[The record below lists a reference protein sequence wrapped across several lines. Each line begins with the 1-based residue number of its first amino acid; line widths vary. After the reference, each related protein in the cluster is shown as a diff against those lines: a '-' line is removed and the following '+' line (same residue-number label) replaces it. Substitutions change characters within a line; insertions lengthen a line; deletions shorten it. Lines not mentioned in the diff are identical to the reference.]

1 MKKTACFFAVVFS
14 LALFSN
20 RSTLAQVPPTLSYQ
34 GILALPGGSVV
45 TDRDYTILF
54 KIYDVS
60 SGGLPL
66 WMEQHTVPV
75 VGGLFGV
82 ILGKTTPLNLAFD
95 KQYWLGI
102 TVEEGAE
109 LTPRIELTASPY
121 SLHARSIADNS
132 VTSGKIAPNTVV
144 RSVNSLKEEV
154 VLSAGENVTITPDG
168 NTLII
173 AAAGSGDGD
182 ITSVTAGTGLT
193 GGGATGDVSL
203 SIADAGVTNAKLAS
217 GAVTADKI
225 AAEEVVK
232 TLNGLT
238 DGVSLSAGAN
248 VTITPDGNTLII
260 AAAGS
265 GDGDITSVTA
275 GTGLSGGGAT
285 GDVTLSIA
293 DAGVSTAKLVDD
305 AVTAAKIAD
314 GQVVRSVNGETD
326 DVNLNALNA
335 ADGDP
340 ADAVFV
346 DGDGN
351 VGIGTTTPGAQLHLF
366 SPTARLRL
374 DDNNRQWDIY
384 VGAESASNLEIEDAT
399 GEITA
404 LVIQAGTGYVGIDTT
419 NPEAKL
425 HLGGIAGE
433 DGIMF
438 PDGTLQ
444 TTAYPGEPLSP
455 SSRRWKTNI
464 ETLENS
470 LEKVKRLRGV
480 SYQWK
485 KDGRADIGLIAEEVG
500 EVVPEV
506 VKFENNGQDAKS
518 VDYGHLVGLLVEAI
532 KEQQK
537 QIEDLKARLES
548 LSSREAETQDA
559 PLGMNR

>member
-1 MKKTACFFAVVFS
+1 MKKTAWFFTVVFS

-20 RSTLAQVPPTLSYQ
+20 RSTLAQVPTTLSYQ

-45 TDRDYTILF
+45 TDRDYTIMF

-60 SGGLPL
+60 SGGSAL
-66 WMEQHTVPV
+66 WMEEHTVPV

-102 TVEEGAE
+102 TVGEGAE
-109 LTPRIELTASPY
+109 LTPRIELTAAPY

-144 RSVNSLKEEV
+144 RSVNSLKEDV
-154 VLSAGENVTITPDG
+154 VLSAGENVTITPSGNTLTISAAGSGDGDITAVTAGAGLAGGGTTGEVSLSIADAGVTNAKLANGAVTADKIAAEEVVKTLNGLTDGVSLSAGTNVTITPDG

-193 GGGATGDVSL
+193 GGGT
-203 SIADAGVTNAKLAS
+203 
-217 GAVTADKI
+217 
-225 AAEEVVK
+225 
-232 TLNGLT
+232 
-238 DGVSLSAGAN
+238 
-248 VTITPDGNTLII
+248 
-260 AAAGS
+260 
-265 GDGDITSVTA
+265 
-275 GTGLSGGGAT
+275 T
-285 GDVTLSIA
+285 GDVTLSLA
-293 DAGVSTAKLVDD
+293 DDGVSTAKLADD

-314 GQVVRSVNGETD
+314 GAVVRSVNGATD

-335 ADGDP
+335 ADGNP
-340 ADAVFV
+340 VDAVFV
-346 DGDGN
+346 DDVGN
-351 VGIGTTTPGAQLHLF
+351 VGIGTTTPGAQLHLL
-366 SPTARLRL
+366 SPAVRLRM
-374 DDNNRQWDIY
+374 DDTQTQWDMH
-384 VGAESASNLEIEDAT
+384 VGLESFGNLEFERLGVDSAALTLDGTTNRVVI
-399 GEITA
+399 GTA
-404 LVIQAGTGYVGIDTT
+404 L
-419 NPEAKL
+419 E
-425 HLGGIAGE
+425 
-433 DGIMF
+433 F
-438 PDGTLQ
+438 PDGSIQ
-444 TTAYPGEPLSP
+444 TEAYPGNP

-464 ETLENS
+464 QTIESALQ
-470 LEKVKRLRGV
+470 KVRLLRGV

-537 QIEDLKARLES
+537 QIDDLKARLES
-548 LSSREAETQDA
+548 LSSRDTETQDA